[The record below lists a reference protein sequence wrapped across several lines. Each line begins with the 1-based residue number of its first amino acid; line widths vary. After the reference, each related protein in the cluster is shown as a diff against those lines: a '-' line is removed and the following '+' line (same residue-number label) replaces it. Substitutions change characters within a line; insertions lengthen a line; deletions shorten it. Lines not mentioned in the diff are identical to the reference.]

1 MMSNNL
7 PTIHALWIGEK
18 LGAISRCCLHSFVM

>member
-7 PTIHALWIGEK
+7 PTIHALWIGEN
-18 LGAISRCCLHSFVM
+18 LEQFLDVAYTLL